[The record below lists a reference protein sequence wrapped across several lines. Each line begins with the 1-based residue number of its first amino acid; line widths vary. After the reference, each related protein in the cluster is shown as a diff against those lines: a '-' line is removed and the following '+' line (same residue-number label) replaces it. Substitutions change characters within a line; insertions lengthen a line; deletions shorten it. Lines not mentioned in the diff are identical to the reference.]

1 MLRKQDQDILI
12 CDDMHLT
19 FNAEPSLRI
28 KGEKQKKQKK
38 KKDPRSMNPFG
49 REAQKTSFSLYFPP
63 AKEREDLQGFFF
75 SEFGHGD
82 VCP

>member
-12 CDDMHLT
+12 CDDMHLHLT

-38 KKDPRSMNPFG
+38 KKKDPCSMNPFG

-75 SEFGHGD
+75 F
-82 VCP
+82 

>member
-1 MLRKQDQDILI
+1 MLRKQDHDILI

-19 FNAEPSLRI
+19 FNAEPSLRT
-28 KGEKQKKQKK
+28 KGEKQKKQK
-38 KKDPRSMNPFG
+38 DPHSMNPFG

-63 AKEREDLQGFFF
+63 AKEREDLQDFF
-75 SEFGHGD
+75 SEFGHGG